1 MAVDMIAATVHAGAA
16 ETPYLRAGRGE
27 PLVLLTARTAAD
39 LANDALMEALV
50 EQFRVIVP
58 ALPAA
63 PIDDAWLW
71 GVLDCLGVQQARIL
85 VDATVANGGAAAAVV
100 RTIQADTEPLT

>member
-1 MAVDMIAATVHAGAA
+1 MAVEMIAAMAHAGAA

-27 PLVLLTARTAAD
+27 PLVLLTARNADD
-39 LANDALMEALV
+39 LANDALMAALV

-58 ALPAA
+58 ALPAG

-71 GVLDCLGVQQARIL
+71 DVLDCLGVHQARIL
-85 VDATVANGGAAAAVV
+85 VDATVPNGGTAASVV
-100 RTIQADTEPLT
+100 RAMQADPEALT